1 MSPPYKG
8 LMMAPS
14 GTETKKDKEYKP
26 HLTLAQRLLDAA
38 PEEAVEPPAK
48 TRRVKKKAIAK
59 TSQKRSDKRKL
70 PRTLTIEAELPSI
83 EVRSRKSNEMLGVVY
98 ICLALVVLAALTI
111 DQEGQ
116 LKSIVHQFVRLNGV
130 GPVFLALFGIYCGV
144 RRLMGQIVFEK
155 ESQILAFPVMYFS
168 LIGFLAFASPPHEGG
183 MSLGGVVGN
192 YCNWILQSFLGSLG
206 SGIVLASLF
215 LVSFMHVTEVYI
227 TDIAVAGYR
236 LLRTLSLQ
244 TCKIFRL
251 IFLVVGNSAWS
262 VLQKTHQLIVIII
275 TDSITLLERSIVGGD
290 GRRMTMWLEDQLISN
305 KDSEKEFIE
314 EACSNKLDKTSDE
327 HEEGQSSNDADINL
341 EDCNIAINDEIVEEN
356 SVELKEFEN
365 DLRSSQSDDL
375 ELQNENLSILQEEFI
390 DSSEYSESE
399 PVQETIEK
407 TVEELQTITVDVQPV
422 SKAEGLL
429 SFLKAGR
436 TPKIESQIPDVIQS
450 EENSVMEM
458 DGDLEEVNCEVV
470 SEEIEELEASDSTV
484 EAESDLFD
492 APLARNLPNTSLL
505 QEPPENAK
513 KDSRDD
519 LMSRGLMLVKAL
531 DTYKVTAELESFVQG
546 PTITRFE
553 LKPAPGTKL
562 NKILNLSNEIAMSLA
577 AKSVRIEAPI
587 PGTSKVGVEIPN
599 KHSVPVY
606 FKEVI
611 QSINDDSGA
620 HPLSIAF
627 GKGIDGKP
635 VVGNLA
641 KMPHLLV
648 AGATGAGKSVCVNTL
663 ISSMLFRST
672 PEQVQ
677 FVMIDPKQVEFSVY
691 KGIPHLITDV
701 VTKPEE
707 AAAALRWGVDEMEHR
722 YTLLSTFGVRH
733 IDNFNSKL
741 SKGTLKPLAGTNIEN
756 IPDKPLPYI
765 VMIVDELADLMMVA
779 KKDVENSI
787 CRIAQKARAVG
798 IHLVIA
804 TQRPSV
810 DVITGLIKANLPS
823 RISFMVTSGVDSK
836 TILDQ
841 TGAENLLGR
850 GDMLYLPGG
859 QNKPSRVQGAFM
871 DDDEV
876 SALVDQ
882 IKTNF
887 GEAQY
892 EDIVSQYMEEEEE
905 AADDSGFYD
914 DRFNAALDV
923 IAREKYVST
932 SMLQRHLGIGYNRAA
947 RIVDVLYARGICG
960 ASESGKK
967 RKLTIPLEEI
977 PDHYI

>member
-1 MSPPYKG
+1 
-8 LMMAPS
+8 MARS
-14 GTETKKDKEYKP
+14 RSDKNTKTKDFKP
-26 HLTLAQRLLDAA
+26 QLTLAQRLLESSAKDSSNA
-38 PEEAVEPPAK
+38 PVSTTK
-48 TRRVKKKAIAK
+48 KVKKKVVEK
-59 TSQKRSDKRKL
+59 SSEKRSLRRDL

-83 EVRSRKSNEMLGVVY
+83 EVPTRKSNEMLGVLY
-98 ICLALVVLAALTI
+98 ISLALVVLAALTI

-116 LKSIVHQFVRLNGV
+116 IKTIVHHFVRLNGV

-144 RRLMGQIVFEK
+144 RRLMGQVVFEK
-155 ESQILAFPVMYFS
+155 ESQIIAFPVMYFT
-168 LIGFLAFASPPHEGG
+168 LIGFLASALPPDEG
-183 MSLGGVVGN
+183 SINLGGVVGN
-192 YCNWILQSFLGSLG
+192 YCNWILQAFLGGLG
-206 SGIVLASLF
+206 ATIVLASLF
-215 LVSFMHVTEVYI
+215 LVSFMHVTEIYV
-227 TDIAVAGYR
+227 TDITVAGYR
-236 LLRTLSLQ
+236 LLRTLSSQ
-244 TCKIFRL
+244 TWKVLSIVLFVIRSS
-251 IFLVVGNSAWS
+251 VWS
-262 VLQKTHQLIVIII
+262 VLQKMHNLIVIII

-290 GRRMTMWLEDQLISN
+290 GRKMTMWLEGQFDFSKSKAN
-305 KDSEKEFIE
+305 
-314 EACSNKLDKTSDE
+314 
-327 HEEGQSSNDADINL
+327 EEGKIDQADSTENLEQEDLKPQSSDDIQTLKAQDAILEESPENL
-341 EDCNIAINDEIVEEN
+341 E
-356 SVELKEFEN
+356 
-365 DLRSSQSDDL
+365 L
-375 ELQNENLSILQEEFI
+375 ELENFDMGLDVGLDDISLPIDEESSNHKN
-390 DSSEYSESE
+390 DS
-399 PVQETIEK
+399 
-407 TVEELQTITVDVQPV
+407 VEELSDNDFTAESEEEIPVTITVDVEPQLAGESLLTFDNRVDAPV
-422 SKAEGLL
+422 
-429 SFLKAGR
+429 
-436 TPKIESQIPDVIQS
+436 I
-450 EENSVMEM
+450 
-458 DGDLEEVNCEVV
+458 
-470 SEEIEELEASDSTV
+470 EASTPDLVTPEDNAEFEGPIDNSENVCT
-484 EAESDLFD
+484 EERICAEKNDEEDESDLFD
-492 APLARNLPNTSLL
+492 APLARKLPNISLL
-505 QEPPENAK
+505 QEPPENSK
-513 KDSRDD
+513 KDSHDD
-519 LMSRGLMLVKAL
+519 LMSRGLLLIKSL
-531 DTYKVTAELESFVQG
+531 DTYKVTANLDSFVQG

-611 QSINDDSGA
+611 KSINDDLEA

-635 VVGNLA
+635 VIGNLA

-663 ISSMLFRST
+663 ISSMLFRCT

-722 YTLLSTFGVRH
+722 YSLLSTYGVRH

-741 SKGTLKPLAGTNIEN
+741 SRGTLKPIGGVAVEN

-823 RISFMVTSGVDSK
+823 RISFMVTSGIDSK

-841 TGAENLLGR
+841 MGAENLLGR

-876 SALVDQ
+876 AVLVDQ
-882 IKTNF
+882 IKSNF

-892 EDIVSQYMEEEEE
+892 EDIVSQYMEDEEE
-905 AADDSGFYD
+905 ATDDTGFYD

-977 PDHYI
+977 PDYYI